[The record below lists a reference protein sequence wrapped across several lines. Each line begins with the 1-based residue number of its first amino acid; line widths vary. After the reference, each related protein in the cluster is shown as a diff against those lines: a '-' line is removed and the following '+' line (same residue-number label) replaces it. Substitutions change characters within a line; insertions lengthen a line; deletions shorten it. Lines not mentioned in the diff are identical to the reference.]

1 MAEMK
6 PFPLLLLLAMI
17 TAVPGQEKPALETLL
32 MLPEPRAM
40 RTERSLVPEG
50 SQATVLSPARE
61 MAEKPF
67 IEAYPKED
75 FARLGLSPETFAE
88 RSKKTADRLL
98 TLLKPDLVK
107 DAEGRVIYAVY
118 RGDRPVMACLLI
130 APSLP
135 ALFEKVLGEKL
146 WAALPDRHSLYLFP
160 ASSGALEEFAAD
172 LAERFHEDA
181 YAASPEIF
189 ELSKGAAPSVVG
201 AFAK

>member
-1 MAEMK
+1 MAAMK
-6 PFPLLLLLAMI
+6 PFSPLLLLAMI
-17 TAVPGQEKPALETLL
+17 TAAPCQEKPALETLL

-40 RTERSLVPEG
+40 RTERSLAPEG
-50 SQATVLSPARE
+50 AQATVLSPARE
-61 MAEKPF
+61 IADKPG
-67 IEAYPKED
+67 IEVYPSED

-88 RSKKTADRLL
+88 RAQKTADRLL
-98 TLLKPDLVK
+98 AAFKPDLVK

-160 ASSGALEEFAAD
+160 ARAGALEEFAAD
-172 LAERFHEDA
+172 LADRFHEDA

-189 ELSKGAAPSVVG
+189 ELSKGAAPQVVG

>member
-1 MAEMK
+1 MV
-6 PFPLLLLLAMI
+6 
-17 TAVPGQEKPALETLL
+17 TAAAPCQEKPELEMLL

-50 SQATVLSPARE
+50 AQATVFSPARE
-61 MAEKPF
+61 IAEKPG
-67 IEAYPKED
+67 IEAYPRED

-88 RSKKTADRLL
+88 RAQKTADRLL
-98 TLLKPDLVK
+98 AALKPDLIK

-160 ASSGALEEFAAD
+160 ARAGALEEFAAD
-172 LAERFHEDA
+172 LADRFHEDA

-189 ELSKGAAPSVVG
+189 ELTKGAAPQVVG

>member
-6 PFPLLLLLAMI
+6 PSSLLLFLAMI
-17 TAVPGQEKPALETLL
+17 TAAPCQEKSALETLL

-50 SQATVLSPARE
+50 AQATVFSPARE
-61 MAEKPF
+61 IVEKPF

-88 RSKKTADRLL
+88 RSKKAADRLL

-160 ASSGALEEFAAD
+160 ARSGALEEFAAD
-172 LAERFHEDA
+172 LADRFHEDA

-189 ELSKGAAPSVVG
+189 ELSKGMAPQVVG
-201 AFAK
+201 AFTK